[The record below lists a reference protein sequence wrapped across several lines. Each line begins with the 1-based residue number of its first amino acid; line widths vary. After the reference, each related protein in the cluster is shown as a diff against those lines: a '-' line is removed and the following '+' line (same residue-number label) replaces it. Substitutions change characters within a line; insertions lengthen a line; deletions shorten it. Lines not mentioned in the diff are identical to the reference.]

1 MCRQAS
7 LTSIPSFVRSSR
19 SFPHFTSLNSNH
31 DGIFGLESIGVAYNG
46 EQLVGIGALPR
57 PEVLKSEISLT
68 SGDDKII
75 SGILLAS
82 TVLGSVVVLVL
93 IYRKVKNYQHV
104 RLCIYHL
111 IQPLPAHHAHFGIC
125 WL

>member
-1 MCRQAS
+1 MCRQAC

-19 SFPHFTSLNSNH
+19 SFSCFNSLNSNYG
-31 DGIFGLESIGVAYNG
+31 GIFGLESIGVAFNG
-46 EQLVGIGALPR
+46 EELVGIGALPR
-57 PEVLKSEISLT
+57 PEVLKSETSLT
-68 SGDDKII
+68 FEDDKIL

-104 RLCIYHL
+104 RLC
-111 IQPLPAHHAHFGIC
+111 G
-125 WL
+125 